1 MAILNNNW
9 FNLNSTRRYPVDDFA
24 TGETDSGID
33 MPNDIITDARIRFP
47 RSAGKFASI
56 SSITCSSKIVTITFV
71 GHEHHPNETSTSS
84 SSAYSE
90 VFQPLAVIS
99 LPKPVT
105 PNTPY
110 PIRALTNGVFGW
122 IVFGEGLEKEFSGRF
137 SSPSQALLLPRLA
150 YSYGTYPVTSLST
163 VDNQAKLTKD
173 ITLRGI
179 GDLKITKETRYVD
192 GVGTVS
198 AMVFKLENQASTSS
212 IFEKYVGK
220 CDGRPESGSCMKESV
235 QYINDIYPDCS
246 GNININFSQNGL
258 YQKEIVDSELIGIAL
273 EMPLGLAEAC
283 TSNDYL
289 PDSGGNLPNEYAD
302 VCADIAASEGDQDAT
317 AEILNLIDANQSLSS
332 AHIGLT
338 TLPYTDTMARDPGTA
353 EPYRMENVKGGFDY
367 SESVYDRGFPEDAGT
382 KGWIVTSPGS
392 RSLAIWNDESSHDR
406 TFAKDLLLTG
416 IGARA
421 SVTLMFS
428 PLSSLGSGGVVL
440 DFGTS
445 YVPSCD
451 KYVKTY
457 FLGAIDFSTK
467 TLKILYWNGFSFEV
481 LAASS
486 SIQGISPGEWYSLDF
501 QKDTTDV
508 AAGGVKYKL
517 RIYTAETYWTNTAT
531 SSSLWTEVGST
542 PYSGYSTSIDL
553 DVLESVEV
561 YAPSSGSNNYCG
573 VGTITGK
580 PTFSYFFVA

>member
-1 MAILNNNW
+1 MSILNNNW

-56 SSITCSSKIVTITFV
+56 SSITCSSKIITVTFV
-71 GHEHHPNETSTSS
+71 GHEHHPNEASTSS

-90 VFQPLAVIS
+90 GFQPLAVIS

-122 IVFGEGLEKEFSGRF
+122 IVFGEGIEKEFSGRF
-137 SSPSQALLLPRLA
+137 STSGQAVLLPKLA
-150 YSYGTYPVTSLST
+150 YSYSVYPVTSLS
-163 VDNQAKLTKD
+163 VLDNQAKLTKD
-173 ITLRGI
+173 VTLRGI
-179 GDLKITKETRYVD
+179 GDLKITKESRYID
-192 GVGTVS
+192 GIGTTD
-198 AMVFKLENQASTSS
+198 AMVFRLENQAATSG
-212 IFEKYVGK
+212 IFEKYIGP
-220 CDGRPESGSCMKESV
+220 CQGRPESDSCMKESV
-235 QYINDIYPDCS
+235 QYINDIYPDCN
-246 GNININFSQNGL
+246 GNIDINFSQNGL
-258 YQKEIVDSELIGIAL
+258 HQKEIISSDLVGIAL

-289 PDSGGNLPNEYAD
+289 PDSFGNLPNTYPD
-302 VCADIAASEGDQDAT
+302 VCEDVAASEGDQDAT

-332 AHIGLT
+332 AHIDT
-338 TLPYTDTMARDPGTA
+338 TALPYTDTMARDPGA
-353 EPYRMENVKGGFDY
+353 AAPYRIEEVKGGFEYYD
-367 SESVYDRGFPEDAGT
+367 SVYDRGFPENDGT

-406 TFAKDLLLTG
+406 VFAKDISLVTT
-416 IGARA
+416 GARA

-457 FLGAIDFSTK
+457 FLGAVDFSTK
-467 TLKILYWNGFSFEV
+467 TLKILYWNGFSFEI
-481 LAASS
+481 LASS
-486 SIQGISPGEWYSLDF
+486 LSIQGVSPGEWYSLDF
-501 QKDTTDV
+501 QKDTADV
-508 AAGGVKYKL
+508 AAGGIKYKL
-517 RIYTAETYWTNTAT
+517 RMYTSESYWTNTAT
-531 SSSLWTEVGST
+531 SSSLWAEVGST
-542 PYSGYSTSIDL
+542 PYSGYSTSIDAG
-553 DVLESVEV
+553 VIRSVEV
-561 YAPSSGSNNYCG
+561 YAPSNGTNNYCG